1 MENEDLI
8 IQKKFSSA
16 LENLQNKNLDHAQ
29 KLFEE
34 KDNFLNITNP
44 ISSELSCMRSN

>member
-1 MENEDLI
+1 MKNEDLI
-8 IQKKFSSA
+8 IQKKFSSV

-34 KDNFLNITNP
+34 KYTDSFVDIYQFWVKK
-44 ISSELSCMRSN
+44 I